1 MLIIGRTAR
10 IGNEGLATSFYSDR
24 DEALAPDLVKLMM
37 ESEQRI
43 PEFLESYRPSE
54 AKLSFDDDT
63 TDSEA
68 EDDNE
73 DNNGAWAPDS
83 DNDEKGDNNDEGD
96 DAPWGQD
103 GATDVSAYDEPAE
116 EAAAEEE
123 PVARQSGW
131 DGRTMDKNNVAW

>member
-10 IGNEGLATSFYSDR
+10 IGNEGLATSFYNDR
-24 DEALAPDLVKLMM
+24 DEELAPDLVKLLM
-37 ESEQRI
+37 ESNQPI
-43 PEFLESYRPSE
+43 PEFLESFRPSE

-68 EDDNE
+68 EDAKE

-83 DNDEKGDNNDEGD
+83 DDDEKGDNNDEGD

-103 GATDVSAYDEPAE
+103 GATEVSAYDEPAE
-116 EAAAEEE
+116 EATERE
-123 PVARQSGW
+123 SGSV
-131 DGRTMDKNNVAW
+131 DKNNVAW